1 MEEQIILM
9 SGCVD
14 ELGVDFLDTLCFLG
28 EASLGDASGGVGWTM
43 VDFLLSVFFILNC
56 HLAETRAQNN
66 STTNSSNELM
76 FLSDGKYCRLFPKAM
91 EANQSLS
98 ECEINVED
106 YKYWVEGF
114 LLAIVSFVGIL
125 GNFASCVKFAK
136 CQSFYTEQM
145 LKLTF
150 TPVKKP
156 NFSTFVGFFD
166 GYIRNIVDI
175 LQLCLLHQVCSTE
188 DSEALPLSSPWPC
201 SIWYGDKIF

>member
-1 MEEQIILM
+1 
-9 SGCVD
+9 
-14 ELGVDFLDTLCFLG
+14 
-28 EASLGDASGGVGWTM
+28 M

-56 HLAETRAQNN
+56 HLAVTRAQNN
-66 STTNSSNELM
+66 STTNSSSNELM

-136 CQSFYTEQM
+136 CQSFYKEQIM
-145 LKLTF
+145 KLT
-150 TPVKKP
+150 VKKP
-156 NFSTFVGFFD
+156 NFSTFVGFF
-166 GYIRNIVDI
+166 
-175 LQLCLLHQVCSTE
+175 
-188 DSEALPLSSPWPC
+188 
-201 SIWYGDKIF
+201 